1 MNFSYSA
8 CRLVSRLLSCF
19 SFPVLPGLLL
29 IPSQQRTEIIELF
42 RGNLTIFR
50 SYVCPSR
57 QTPLELP
64 RTVTDGPGTRSST
77 CYFKKP
83 GNSVTNYEGGLEL
96 SESSLVLQNVLFPQ
110 KGFREVTDV
119 IPLSSRCLLV
129 PQCGIN
135 RPGFASSSGIYL
147 PSDLVQI
154 PKFL

>member
-50 SYVCPSR
+50 SYVCPSK

-64 RTVTDGPGTRSST
+64 RTVQTVRAQGHR
-77 CYFKKP
+77 
-83 GNSVTNYEGGLEL
+83 
-96 SESSLVLQNVLFPQ
+96 LVISKSQATQ
-110 KGFREVTDV
+110 
-119 IPLSSRCLLV
+119 
-129 PQCGIN
+129 
-135 RPGFASSSGIYL
+135 
-147 PSDLVQI
+147 
-154 PKFL
+154 